1 MISSMKLSSLP
12 SSWDSCSPWASDSAE
27 VAETSMTTS
36 GMLRED
42 DEDDEKEEVTPA
54 QFIGFSSRT
63 EELLLAGTKT
73 KTYGVRNFKQV
84 QMKE

>member
-1 MISSMKLSSLP
+1 
-12 SSWDSCSPWASDSAE
+12 
-27 VAETSMTTS
+27 
-36 GMLRED
+36 MLRED